1 MRRRSRGLTPKLT
14 HVTIAGAIALCVA
27 TVGYSATQVGANASA
42 EAWGKQSCRDVVSTA
57 KFAGPIGRA
66 APLVKR
72 MKAAFAA
79 PGLQVAVAVDGD
91 VVWSRVCGYADVTRR
106 RPTGPA
112 TLFRIGSV
120 SKIFTATALARLVQA
135 GKVDLEAEVQKYVPL
150 FPRKGSPLRIVHLAS
165 HQSGIR
171 HYAANEA
178 LNTRHYRSVSDS
190 LGVFARDPLLFPPG
204 TDFSYS
210 SYGFN
215 LLGASLE
222 GASGESYPHVLQ
234 RTVLG
239 PLGIKRT
246 QRDDKRLRGRAT
258 LYEVRENRTAGS
270 APPVDLSDRYP
281 SGGLVST
288 AADVAVL
295 ASKLGSPEFLTSP
308 TQAQFFAERRPSNGR
323 STGYGLG
330 FEVADSPLGRFVA
343 HKGNVVGGTAF
354 ALAHLE
360 SRVAIAMTT
369 NVGWVTVRRPPKL
382 GRSVPDP
389 PQVLIPFVMAARPK

>member
-1 MRRRSRGLTPKLT
+1 MR
-14 HVTIAGAIALCVA
+14 VAVAGAALCLVA
-27 TVGYSATQVGANASA
+27 VAYGITRVEAKASA
-42 EAWGKQSCRDVVSTA
+42 HAWGRESCRDVVSTA
-57 KFAGPIGRA
+57 KFARAISRA

-79 PGLQVAVAVDGD
+79 PGLQVAVAVDGKI
-91 VVWSRVCGYADVTRR
+91 VWSRVCGYADVARR
-106 RPTGPA
+106 TPTGPA
-112 TLFRIGSV
+112 TLFRVGSV
-120 SKIFTATALARLVQA
+120 TKMFTATALARLVQD
-135 GKVDLEAEVQKYVPL
+135 GKIELEAEVQKYVPS
-150 FPRKGSPLRIVHLAS
+150 FPRKGSPLRIAHLAS

-171 HYAANEA
+171 HYAGSEA

-190 LGVFARDPLLFPPG
+190 LAVFARDPLLFPPG
-204 TDFSYS
+204 SDFSYS

-215 LLGASLE
+215 LLGAALE
-222 GASGESYPHVLQ
+222 AASGASYPDVLQ

-239 PLGIKRT
+239 PLRVKHT
-246 QRDDKRLRGRAT
+246 HPDNKRLNGRAT
-258 LYEVRENRTAGS
+258 FYEVRENRTAGS
-270 APPVDLSDRYP
+270 APRVDLSDRYP

-295 ASKLGSPEFLTSP
+295 ASKLGSPGFLTSP

-330 FEVADSPLGRFVA
+330 YEVADSPLGRFVG
-343 HKGNVVGGTAF
+343 HIGNVAGGTAF
-354 ALAHLE
+354 VLAHLE
-360 SRVAIAMTT
+360 SRVAIGMTT

-389 PQVLIPFVMAARPK
+389 PQILIPFVMTARKK